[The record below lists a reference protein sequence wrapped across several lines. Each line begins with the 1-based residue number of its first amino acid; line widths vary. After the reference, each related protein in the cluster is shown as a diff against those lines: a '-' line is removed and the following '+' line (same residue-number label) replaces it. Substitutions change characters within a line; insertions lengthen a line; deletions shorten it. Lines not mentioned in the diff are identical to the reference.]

1 MDYINRDNRILF
13 FGCAYSAHSN
23 NIQSFG
29 AVFMIY
35 NFYDGRNYFFIITN
49 LSAALITPTL
59 LSRLNNGKYSVF
71 DIRV

>member
-35 NFYDGRNYFFIITN
+35 NFYDGRN
-49 LSAALITPTL
+49 
-59 LSRLNNGKYSVF
+59 
-71 DIRV
+71 

>member
-13 FGCAYSAHSN
+13 FGAYSAHSN

-35 NFYDGRNYFFIITN
+35 NFYDGRN
-49 LSAALITPTL
+49 
-59 LSRLNNGKYSVF
+59 
-71 DIRV
+71 

>member
-13 FGCAYSAHSN
+13 SDAYSAHSN

-29 AVFMIY
+29 AVFMIVV
-35 NFYDGRNYFFIITN
+35 FTATATNYFFIITN

-59 LSRLNNGKYSVF
+59 LSRLNNGMNPVLN
-71 DIRV
+71 V